1 MTLFASRWDSVHWS
15 RFLLYFTA
23 EKTAFPFHWR
33 KLVNVHSIYTAFYYQ
48 FNCSCCWERWVQRLC
63 GHRSLQA
70 MVTDSCFFI
79 TRYFLAVLNNA
90 LKHVGHVY
98 NWQMLLVKQDDIK
111 GTDRKLQDEIQ
122 EAVHCLYQCL
132 VAILERTRNSTC
144 GKGISFGFR
153 SLWKKRK

>member
-1 MTLFASRWDSVHWS
+1 MRLSALKQILALLHSREDSFSISLEEAGECTLNIHSLLLSVQLQLLLGTLGPEVVWPSQPASDGDG
-15 RFLLYFTA
+15 FLLL
-23 EKTAFPFHWR
+23 H
-33 KLVNVHSIYTAFYYQ
+33 YQ
-48 FNCSCCWERWVQRLC
+48 VS
-63 GHRSLQA
+63 
-70 MVTDSCFFI
+70 
-79 TRYFLAVLNNA
+79 LAVLNNT

-111 GTDRKLQDEIQ
+111 GTDGKLQDEIQ

-153 SLWKKRK
+153 SLWMKSFS